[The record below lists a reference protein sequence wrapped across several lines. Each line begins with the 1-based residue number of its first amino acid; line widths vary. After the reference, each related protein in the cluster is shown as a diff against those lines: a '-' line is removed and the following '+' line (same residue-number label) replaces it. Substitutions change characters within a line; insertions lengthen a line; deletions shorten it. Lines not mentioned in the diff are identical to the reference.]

1 MDAGLAAVLG
11 AVAGSV
17 GGVVGSIVT
26 GRVQRD
32 GVLMSVRAEH
42 LKQRH
47 QPRHDAYRVFLRS
60 MTELKDRVLVDS
72 YENTRPTEEDAFRKE
87 INERWIELS
96 LFGPPSVSAADGIL
110 VRERARL
117 VVDAMAAAR
126 ERESELIGLPE
137 HYTPEALE
145 YAEDLAGQA
154 VDHVQAAARL
164 LARAIDDF
172 ALTASDA
179 LNDDG
184 TNRQRRPRFGF
195 IRRRRLYRQ
204 ALAEIRSGRSAPD
217 RSSNSY

>member
-1 MDAGLAAVLG
+1 MDSGLAAVLG

-47 QPRHDAYRVFLRS
+47 QPRHEAYRVFLRS
-60 MTELKDRVLVDS
+60 MTELKDRVLVES
-72 YENTRPTEEDAFRKE
+72 YESTGPADEDAFRKE

-110 VRERARL
+110 VREHARL

-126 ERESELIGLPE
+126 ERESELLRLPGD
-137 HYTPEALE
+137 YTPEVLQD
-145 YAEDLAGQA
+145 AEDAAGQA
-154 VDHVQAAARL
+154 VDHVQAAARA
-164 LARAIDDF
+164 LARAIDGF
-172 ALTASDA
+172 ALTASAA

-184 TNRQRRPRFGF
+184 TKRQQKPRFMF
-195 IRRRRLYRQ
+195 LSRRRLYRQ
-204 ALAEIRSGRSAPD
+204 
-217 RSSNSY
+217 